1 MVLFSVKQHC
11 WFFRLCYFFFV
22 SFVFIQRSMFN
33 GSMFK
38 GGYWFCIVQF
48 CFNFQRLMFNVQGLV
63 LFLFLFLWDHAFIQ
77 RSMFNVQQ
85 GLVLVLPIV
94 QFSCKLWN
102 MRFFGSICQVQC
114 SMFNVQCSTMLN
126 VKGRSLCPVFCFM
139 VSADNVLQTLDSGI

>member
-1 MVLFSVKQHC
+1 MFVVLFSVKQHC
-11 WFFRLCYFFFV
+11 WFLRLCYFFF
-22 SFVFIQRSMFN
+22 SLLFLFN
-33 GSMFK
+33 AQCSMFK

-63 LFLFLFLWDHAFIQ
+63 LFLFLLFLWDHAFIQ

-85 GLVLVLPIV
+85 GLVLVLSIV

-114 SMFNVQCSTMLN
+114 SMFNVQCSMFN
-126 VKGRSLCPVFCFM
+126 YAQRYGPEFM
-139 VSADNVLQTLDSGI
+139 PGLLLYGIRG